1 MHPLFQTT
9 RVVHVINVPLPQDL
23 ASRHRRHP
31 LHLFTNGCPD
41 VANSLFNLAI
51 IYEKKEEWE
60 KVVDCYQQVY
70 NIESKIFGQD
80 HTQVKETLEALNEAK
95 QNLE

>member
-1 MHPLFQTT
+1 MIRSQ
-9 RVVHVINVPLPQDL
+9 
-23 ASRHRRHP
+23 
-31 LHLFTNGCPD
+31 HLELD
-41 VANSLFNLAI
+41 I
-51 IYEKKEEWE
+51 E
-60 KVVDCYQQVY
+60 KVVDCYQKVH

>member
-1 MHPLFQTT
+1 M
-9 RVVHVINVPLPQDL
+9 
-23 ASRHRRHP
+23 AS
-31 LHLFTNGCPD
+31 
-41 VANSLFNLAI
+41 SLSNLALV
-51 IYEKKEEWE
+51 YADKEEWE

-70 NIESKIFGQD
+70 DIESKIFGQE

>member
-1 MHPLFQTT
+1 MA
-9 RVVHVINVPLPQDL
+9 D
-23 ASRHRRHP
+23 
-31 LHLFTNGCPD
+31 
-41 VANSLFNLAI
+41 SLFNLALV
-51 IYEKKEEWE
+51 YEKKEEWE
-60 KVVDCYQQVY
+60 KVVDCYQKVH

>member
-1 MHPLFQTT
+1 M
-9 RVVHVINVPLPQDL
+9 
-23 ASRHRRHP
+23 
-31 LHLFTNGCPD
+31 
-41 VANSLFNLAI
+41 ANSLFNLAI

-70 NIESKIFGQD
+70 DMESKVFGQD

>member
-1 MHPLFQTT
+1 MTEKGRPRKRPFFITKLRYRYEHACSA
-9 RVVHVINVPLPQDL
+9 RS
-23 ASRHRRHP
+23 A
-31 LHLFTNGCPD
+31 D
-41 VANSLFNLAI
+41 VADSLFNLAVV
-51 IYEKKEEWE
+51 YEKKEEWE

>member
-1 MHPLFQTT
+1 MA
-9 RVVHVINVPLPQDL
+9 D
-23 ASRHRRHP
+23 
-31 LHLFTNGCPD
+31 
-41 VANSLFNLAI
+41 SLLNLAI
-51 IYEKKEEWE
+51 VHAEKEEWE

-70 NIESKIFGQD
+70 DIESKIFGQD

>member
-1 MHPLFQTT
+1 M
-9 RVVHVINVPLPQDL
+9 
-23 ASRHRRHP
+23 
-31 LHLFTNGCPD
+31 
-41 VANSLFNLAI
+41 ANSLFNLAI

-70 NIESKIFGQD
+70 DIESQIFGQD

>member
-1 MHPLFQTT
+1 M
-9 RVVHVINVPLPQDL
+9 
-23 ASRHRRHP
+23 
-31 LHLFTNGCPD
+31 
-41 VANSLFNLAI
+41 ANSLSDLALV
-51 IYEKKEEWE
+51 YAEKEEWE

-70 NIESKIFGQD
+70 DIESKIFGQD

>member
-1 MHPLFQTT
+1 MA
-9 RVVHVINVPLPQDL
+9 D
-23 ASRHRRHP
+23 
-31 LHLFTNGCPD
+31 
-41 VANSLFNLAI
+41 SLFNLALV
-51 IYEKKEEWE
+51 YEKKEEWE

-70 NIESKIFGQD
+70 IESKIFGQD

>member
-1 MHPLFQTT
+1 M
-9 RVVHVINVPLPQDL
+9 
-23 ASRHRRHP
+23 
-31 LHLFTNGCPD
+31 
-41 VANSLFNLAI
+41 ANSVFNLAI

-70 NIESKIFGQD
+70 DIESKIFGQD

>member
-1 MHPLFQTT
+1 M
-9 RVVHVINVPLPQDL
+9 
-23 ASRHRRHP
+23 
-31 LHLFTNGCPD
+31 
-41 VANSLFNLAI
+41 ANSLFNLALV
-51 IYEKKEEWE
+51 YAEKEEWE
-60 KVVDCYQQVY
+60 KVVDCYQKVH

>member
-1 MHPLFQTT
+1 MADSP
-9 RVVHVINVPLPQDL
+9 
-23 ASRHRRHP
+23 
-31 LHLFTNGCPD
+31 
-41 VANSLFNLAI
+41 FNLAVV
-51 IYEKKEEWE
+51 YEEKEEWE

-70 NIESKIFGQD
+70 TIESKIFGQD

>member
-1 MHPLFQTT
+1 MQRCRMKWAQKST
-9 RVVHVINVPLPQDL
+9 VHDMEEGHETGVRTWPTAFLI
-23 ASRHRRHP
+23 
-31 LHLFTNGCPD
+31 
-41 VANSLFNLAI
+41 FNLALV
-51 IYEKKEEWE
+51 YQKKEEWE